1 MMSMKRR
8 HTPLSAGYQE
18 VPAAEKAGMVG
29 GVFSS
34 VASSY
39 DLMNDLMS
47 GGVHRLWKD
56 RCFSD
61 SCARYNRV
69 FLLTW

>member
-1 MMSMKRR
+1 MSNESHSTASFGFRD
-8 HTPLSAGYQE
+8 
-18 VPAAEKAGMVG
+18 VPASEKEKLVR

-34 VASSY
+34 VAKNY

-56 RCFSD
+56 AMVD
-61 SCARYNRV
+61 WLNPQPG
-69 FLLTW
+69 

>member
-1 MMSMKRR
+1 MLYYAMWC
-8 HTPLSAGYQE
+8 TGYQE
-18 VPAAEKAGMVG
+18 VDAAEKAGMVG

-34 VASSY
+34 VARSY

-56 RCFSD
+56 RSG
-61 SCARYNRV
+61 
-69 FLLTW
+69 